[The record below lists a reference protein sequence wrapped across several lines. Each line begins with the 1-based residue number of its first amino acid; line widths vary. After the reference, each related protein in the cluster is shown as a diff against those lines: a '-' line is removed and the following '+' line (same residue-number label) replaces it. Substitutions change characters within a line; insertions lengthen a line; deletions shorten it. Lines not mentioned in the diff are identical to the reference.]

1 MKADIQRIYDEKLTT
16 AVEAVKLVRSG
27 DRISFGTC
35 SSVAYNLM
43 RAMYQRLD
51 ELEELVIVGS
61 NVYKPLEIMSGKDP
75 RVRLCSYF
83 VGMQEREAL
92 AQGNHNVDYTSFHLS
107 QIDMWVKEVARPT
120 VAFIEVSP
128 PDENGYMSYG
138 ASGVCL
144 TQYAVECSDRI
155 ILSVNPNAPY
165 VLGESNLIHVSQANC
180 IVEDDE
186 EIYIVEDMPATGAIR
201 TISEMLIDE
210 IHDGDC
216 IQLGIGGIANTVGY
230 GLTEKNDLSAHSEMF
245 GNSLMHL
252 MKNGNI
258 VNRRKA
264 FHPGKT
270 TCSFAMGSKALYQYL
285 DHNEDVYFAPMPV
298 INNPAIIA
306 TNENMVSIN
315 NALSVDL
322 FGQVAADNL
331 NGRQYSSIGG
341 QVDFVRG
348 AQMSKGGRS
357 YIAMTST
364 FKNKKTGAKGSK
376 IVPCLTSPVGTSRAD
391 VQYVVT
397 EYGCV
402 NLKVLP
408 MRERVH
414 AMISLAHPD
423 FRAELTAEAKRLGM
437 I

>member
-1 MKADIQRIYDEKLTT
+1 MRSDLKELYDSKLTT
-16 AVEAVKLVRSG
+16 AEEAVKIVRSG
-27 DRISFGTC
+27 DRVSFGTN

-43 RAMYQRLD
+43 RALYGRLD
-51 ELEELVIVGS
+51 ELEEVTIVGS
-61 NVYKPLEIMSGKDP
+61 NVYKPLEIMSGRNPK
-75 RVRLCSYF
+75 VKLCTYF

-92 AQGNHNVDYTSFHLS
+92 AHGNHNVDYTSFHLS
-107 QIDMWVKEVARPT
+107 QIDVWVRQVAKPN
-120 VAFIEVSP
+120 VSFIEVSL

-144 TQYAVECSDRI
+144 TQYAVDCSDRI
-155 ILSVNPNAPY
+155 VLSVNPKAPY
-165 VLGESNLIHVSQANC
+165 VLGESNLIHVSQADL

-186 EIYIVEDMPATGAIR
+186 DIHMVEDFPVEGPTE
-201 TISEMLIDE
+201 TISKMLIDE

-216 IQLGIGGIANTVGY
+216 IQLGIGGVANAVGY
-230 GLTEKNDLSAHSEMF
+230 GLSIKNDLSCHSEMM
-245 GNSLMHL
+245 GNSIMHL

-258 VNRRKA
+258 TNAGKK

-270 TCSFAMGSKALYQYL
+270 TCSFAMGSRELYDYL

-298 INNPAIIA
+298 INNPANIA
-306 TNENMVSIN
+306 LNDNAVSIN
-315 NALSVDL
+315 NALAVDL
-322 FGQVAADNL
+322 YGQVAADNL

-348 AQMSKGGRS
+348 VQMSKGGRS
-357 YIAMTST
+357 YIALNST
-364 FKNKKTGAKGSK
+364 FTSKKTGETGSK
-376 IVPCLTSPVGTSRAD
+376 IVPCLTGPVGTSRAD

-402 NLKVLP
+402 NLKILP

-414 AMISLAHPD
+414 AMISIAHPD
-423 FRAELTAEAKRLGM
+423 FRAELTEEAKRLGM